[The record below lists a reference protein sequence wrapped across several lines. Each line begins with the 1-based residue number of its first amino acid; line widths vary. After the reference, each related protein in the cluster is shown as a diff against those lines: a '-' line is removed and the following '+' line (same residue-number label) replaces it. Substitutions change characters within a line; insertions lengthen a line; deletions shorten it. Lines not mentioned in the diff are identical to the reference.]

1 MSNLVPD
8 GWERCVIGKKFKFL
22 GGYAFKSLDSVDSG
36 TRWLKIANVG
46 IGKVKWE
53 ERSYLPSNFIDEH
66 PNYVLNQG
74 DCVVALTRPI
84 IRGELKVAQI
94 KSYDSPSLLNQ
105 RVAKV
110 KFNNQLVDNDFVYSM
125 MRYEEIS
132 REIEITIFGTDPP
145 NLSTKQLEEIK
156 VNFPPLPEQ
165 QKIAK
170 ILTSVDEVIEK
181 TQAQIDKL
189 KDLKIGMMQELLT
202 NGIGHTE
209 FKDSPVGRI
218 PAEWKVKAVESVLAE
233 IIDYRGKAPPKSEVG
248 VPLITAKNIRNGF
261 INQEPREYI
270 FEEQFDSWMVRGM
283 PKYGDVFITTEAPL
297 GNVAK
302 VPNYKFAIGQ
312 RVLTLRPNELIC
324 TEFLLFILQGE
335 KFKKELDLQSTG
347 STVAGIK
354 QSTFRKVLLPVP
366 PIDEQIKI
374 SENLNSIVSRIDATQ
389 NKLQHFK
396 SLKKALMQDLLT
408 GKVRVK
414 VDR

>member
-1 MSNLVPD
+1 MRSRDFDLSSCRLISEEKFNELERGNCLPLIGDVLFSKD
-8 GWERCVIGKKFKFL
+8 GTIGKTFVFRQSQKVVL
-22 GGYAFKSLDSVDSG
+22 LSS
-36 TRWLKIANVG
+36 IAIIRLQQDKLN
-46 IGKVKWE
+46 
-53 ERSYLPSNFIDEH
+53 
-66 PNYVLNQG
+66 PNYCTQYLQ
-74 DCVVALTRPI
+74 
-84 IRGELKVAQI
+84 
-94 KSYDSPSLLNQ
+94 SSL
-105 RVAKV
+105 
-110 KFNNQLVDNDFVYSM
+110 FY
-125 MRYEEIS
+125 
-132 REIEITIFGTDPP
+132 
-145 NLSTKQLEEIK
+145 KQLEDAKSGSAIK
-156 VNFPPLPEQ
+156 RVVLKDIKQLRLPIPPLPEQ

-189 KDLKIGMMQELLT
+189 KDLKTGMMQELLT

-209 FKDSPVGRI
+209 FKDSPIGRI
-218 PAEWKVKAVESVLAE
+218 PAEWEIKTVESILSK

-270 FEEQFDSWMVRGM
+270 YEEQFNSWMVRGM
-283 PKYGDVFITTEAPL
+283 PQFGDVFITTEAPL

-312 RVLTLRPNELIC
+312 RVLTLRPNELVC
-324 TEFLLFILQGE
+324 TEFLLFILQSE

-366 PIDEQIKI
+366 TIDEQIKI
-374 SENLNSIVSRIDATQ
+374 SESLNSIVRRSDVVKD
-389 NKLQHFK
+389 KLQSFK

-414 VDR
+414 VDSE

>member
-1 MSNLVPD
+1 MSSFLCEDWQYKKLGDIFSLHSKSVIPNNFPDEVFDYYSLPAFDRIGTYEKVRGVEIESNKTQLTEPTILVSKLNPRKPRVMLTHEGDEQRQCSSTEFMAYKPKENKVNLS
-8 GWERCVIGKKFKFL
+8 F
-22 GGYAFKSLDSVDSG
+22 Y
-36 TRWLKIANVG
+36 
-46 IGKVKWE
+46 KW
-53 ERSYLPSNFIDEH
+53 YLVSDLFH
-66 PNYVLNQG
+66 SRL
-74 DCVVALTRPI
+74 
-84 IRGELKVAQI
+84 
-94 KSYDSPSLLNQ
+94 
-105 RVAKV
+105 
-110 KFNNQLVDNDFVYSM
+110 QLVATGSTNSHVRVSPKETLNW
-125 MRYEEIS
+125 RLPI
-132 REIEITIFGTDPP
+132 PP
-145 NLSTKQLEEIK
+145 IL
-156 VNFPPLPEQ
+156 EQ

-189 KDLKIGMMQELLT
+189 KDLKTGMMQELLT

-218 PAEWKVKAVESVLAE
+218 PAEWEVKTVESVLSV

-324 TEFLLFILQGE
+324 TEFLLFILQSE

-374 SENLNSIVSRIDATQ
+374 SENLNSIVSRVDVIQ
-389 NKLQHFK
+389 NKLKHFK

-408 GKVRVK
+408 GKVRVETE
-414 VDR
+414 

>member
-1 MSNLVPD
+1 MSNLLPE
-8 GWERCVIGKKFKFL
+8 GWEQCAIGKKFKFL
-22 GGYAFKSLDSVDSG
+22 GGYAFKSLDNVDSG

-46 IGKVKWE
+46 IGKIKWE
-53 ERSYLPSNFIDEH
+53 ERSFLPSNFINEH
-66 PNYVLNQG
+66 PNYVLSQG

-84 IRGELKVAQI
+84 IRGELKVAKI
-94 KSYDSPSLLNQ
+94 SSFDSPSLLNQ

-110 KFNNQLVDNDFVYSM
+110 QFNSDLIDNDFVYSM

-156 VNFPPLPEQ
+156 FNFPPISEQ

-189 KDLKIGMMQELLT
+189 KDLKTGMMQELLT

-209 FKDSPVGRI
+209 FKDSPVGKI
-218 PAEWKVKAVESVLAE
+218 PAEWEVKTVESVLSK
-233 IIDYRGKAPPKSEVG
+233 IIDYRGKAPPKSEIG

-270 FEEQFDSWMVRGM
+270 YEDQFDSWMVRGM
-283 PKYGDVFITTEAPL
+283 PLSGDVFITTEAPL

-312 RVLTLRPNELIC
+312 RVLTLRPNEFVC
-324 TEFLLFILQGE
+324 TEFLLFILQSE

-366 PIDEQIKI
+366 SIDEQIKI
-374 SENLNSIVSRIDATQ
+374 SESLNSIVRRSDVIKD
-389 NKLQHFK
+389 KLQTFK

-414 VDR
+414 VS

>member
-1 MSNLVPD
+1 MSNLVPE
-8 GWERCVIGKKFKFL
+8 GWAISNINRTCDI
-22 GGYAFKSLDSVDSG
+22 LDSKRVPLNSQERALRKGDYPYYGANGIQGHIDDYIFEGEHVLLAEDGGNFDQWQSRPISYLVSGKFWVNNHAHILKAKQEHETQFIHYSLVHKNILKHINGG
-36 TRWLKIANVG
+36 TRAK
-46 IGKVKWE
+46 
-53 ERSYLPSNFIDEH
+53 
-66 PNYVLNQG
+66 LNQA
-74 DCVVALTRPI
+74 D
-84 IRGELKVAQI
+84 
-94 KSYDSPSLLNQ
+94 
-105 RVAKV
+105 
-110 KFNNQLVDNDFVYSM
+110 
-125 MRYEEIS
+125 MRD
-132 REIEITIFGTDPP
+132 ITI
-145 NLSTKQLEEIK
+145 LM
-156 VNFPPLPEQ
+156 PPLPEQ

-189 KDLKIGMMQELLT
+189 KDLKTGMMQELLT

-218 PAEWKVKAVESVLAE
+218 PAEWEVKTVESILSV

-270 FEEQFDSWMVRGM
+270 YEEQFNSWMVRGM
-283 PKYGDVFITTEAPL
+283 PQFGDVFITTEAPL

-312 RVLTLRPNELIC
+312 RVLTLRPNELVC
-324 TEFLLFILQGE
+324 TEFLLFILQSE

-354 QSTFRKVLLPVP
+354 QSTFRKILLPVP
-366 PIDEQIKI
+366 SIDEQIKI
-374 SENLNSIVSRIDATQ
+374 SESLNSVVRRSDVIKD
-389 NKLQHFK
+389 KLQSFK

-414 VDR
+414 VS